1 LLFSEKKQM
10 SGKNHSKRIILSN
23 RSTEQEDGAAA
34 VGPVPRESVDQSKA
48 KRKKE
53 RPCAEEKCTNA
64 TATWR
69 FLQRKYLCPECYRHP
84 SNRMCYRSTAM
95 SQYNVTGKQIDEAV
109 RKQGIF
115 EAKIPNKL
123 KPSKPCRLYYVQDIE
138 KLASQQKTL

>member
-1 LLFSEKKQM
+1 M
-10 SGKNHSKRIILSN
+10 SGKSHSKRIILSN
-23 RSTEQEDGAAA
+23 RSTEQEETVRSA
-34 VGPVPRESVDQSKA
+34 VSHESIDQSKA

-69 FLQRKYLCPECYRHP
+69 FLQRRYLCPECYRQP

-95 SQYNVTGKQIDEAV
+95 SEYNVTGKQIDEAV